1 MLNSAWPSL
10 YWQQYDWYGAPTA
23 GYYGTKK
30 ACEPRQ
36 LLFDYATRKVYA
48 VNESADAEPRT
59 MQAVLRV
66 FDAGSKLIGTE
77 TKPVTV
83 GYREVVPVFDLRR
96 FDGRPHFVALTLT
109 GADGLA
115 VDNFYVIPAKD
126 NEYDWKKTNWY
137 ITPIT
142 KYADLSF
149 AFNQPEAEVEM
160 TVDGNQVTLENKS
173 GVIAYMNI
181 LKAKDAAGNLVV
193 PAYWSDNFFPLLPG
207 EKKTV
212 TCKTDAKDI
221 HFELDKH

>member
-96 FDGRPHFVALTLT
+96 FDGRPHFVALT
-109 GADGLA
+109 
-115 VDNFYVIPAKD
+115 
-126 NEYDWKKTNWY
+126 
-137 ITPIT
+137 
-142 KYADLSF
+142 
-149 AFNQPEAEVEM
+149 AEVEM

-212 TCKTDAKDI
+212 TCRTDAKDI
-221 HFELDKH
+221 HFELDK